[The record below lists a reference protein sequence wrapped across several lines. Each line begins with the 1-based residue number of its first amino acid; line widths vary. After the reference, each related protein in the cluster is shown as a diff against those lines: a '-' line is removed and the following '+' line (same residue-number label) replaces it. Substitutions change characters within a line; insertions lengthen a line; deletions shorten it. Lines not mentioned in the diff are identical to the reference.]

1 MLTSGK
7 RSRVSALLLVLLAN
21 FLFCFHYFKGKICF
35 DSSQREQVPIA
46 GDKYFKEADAD
57 SQKRAINEV
66 QQSFEVVCEIT
77 ISKERR
83 REAGQEENEKLVKL
97 FF

>member
-1 MLTSGK
+1 MTAVRGS
-7 RSRVSALLLVLLAN
+7 RFQSRVINILRRPMQI
-21 FLFCFHYFKGKICF
+21 HK
-35 DSSQREQVPIA
+35 
-46 GDKYFKEADAD
+46 
-57 SQKRAINEV
+57 KRAINEV

>member
-1 MLTSGK
+1 MQIHK
-7 RSRVSALLLVLLAN
+7 
-21 FLFCFHYFKGKICF
+21 
-35 DSSQREQVPIA
+35 
-46 GDKYFKEADAD
+46 
-57 SQKRAINEV
+57 KRAINEV